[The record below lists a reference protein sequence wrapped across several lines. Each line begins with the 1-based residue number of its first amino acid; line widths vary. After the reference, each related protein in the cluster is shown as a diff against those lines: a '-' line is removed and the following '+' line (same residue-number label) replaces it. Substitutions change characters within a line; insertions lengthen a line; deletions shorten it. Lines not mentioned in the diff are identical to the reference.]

1 MLNNMY
7 YLFAILCVLLS
18 HNIAPFSNALMLQ
31 PSFLFRS
38 VVIIAR
44 AVPVNYLKIF
54 NQLRMIGVESKAIL
68 KIGIKTESV
77 VERMIRK
84 SES

>member
-1 MLNNMY
+1 MY

-38 VVIIAR
+38 VVTIAR
-44 AVPVNYLKIF
+44 AVPVNYLMIF
-54 NQLRMIGVESKAIL
+54 KRLWMIEVEGKAIL

>member
-1 MLNNMY
+1 MY

>member
-1 MLNNMY
+1 
-7 YLFAILCVLLS
+7 
-18 HNIAPFSNALMLQ
+18 MLQ

-38 VVIIAR
+38 VVTIAR
-44 AVPVNYLKIF
+44 AVPVNYLIIF
-54 NQLRMIGVESKAIL
+54 NQLRIVGVESKAIL